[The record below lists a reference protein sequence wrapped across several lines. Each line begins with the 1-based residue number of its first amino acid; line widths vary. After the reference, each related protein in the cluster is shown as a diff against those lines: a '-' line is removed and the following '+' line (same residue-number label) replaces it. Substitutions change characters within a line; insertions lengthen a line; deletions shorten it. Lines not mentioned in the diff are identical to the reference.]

1 MRGYSFDRSLAVERA
16 KMLSP
21 VFRDQQEEKQEEKK
35 EAVLLYSTRRRE
47 DDVYVT
53 PEPRVPPYVIWIA
66 AGCVLLAVICWSM
79 YSAAQ
84 SRRRLAYLEI
94 LVDALAKQQG
104 LIVQRGF

>member
-16 KMLSP
+16 KMLSS
-21 VFRDQQEEKQEEKK
+21 VFQEQQQQKK
-35 EAVLLYSTRRRE
+35 EAVLLHSKRRE

-84 SRRRLAYLEI
+84 TRRRLAYLEM

-104 LIVQRGF
+104 IIIQRGF